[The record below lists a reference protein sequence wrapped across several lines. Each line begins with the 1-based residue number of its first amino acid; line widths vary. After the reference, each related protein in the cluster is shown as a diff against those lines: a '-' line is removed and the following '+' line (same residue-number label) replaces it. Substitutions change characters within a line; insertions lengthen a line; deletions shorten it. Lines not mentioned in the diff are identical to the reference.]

1 MLESSPLS
9 VSLLPLSLVKQVM
22 YLSLQDGDD
31 EYSLLVNLKRLYELQ
46 LSRAVTVGSL
56 YEDFVRILRSLRSG
70 NAEVS

>member
-1 MLESSPLS
+1 
-9 VSLLPLSLVKQVM
+9 M

-46 LSRAVTVGSL
+46 LSRAVSVGSL
-56 YEDFVRILRSLRSG
+56 YEDFVRILRSLRSS